1 MPDYRITDP
10 DNGDV
15 VVITGDRQPTRKEAL
30 KAFGMMRQQRSEQ
43 QVAGMTGD
51 DLSEVVYGNPAVEY
65 PDHVL
70 RKLYDHEQTRS
81 TDWWKVAKGLPG
93 AAGRA
98 VKDLAVNTGTAVFQE
113 APELISQAFNDPA
126 KAAGT
131 AVNTFAEFGARQVE
145 ELKMLPPVY
154 AVQLDMLN
162 RKIKSFEDY
171 HSKPLAEYKR
181 DREKRYQARTL
192 RERPVDVTGK
202 LNVEQENPTLYKQLK
217 KDYDQFR
224 ADEQFKNWKQIFH
237 QRQADSLK
245 AAEVQSGKTSYVAEA
260 AGGKEALEALTGS
273 SEVMGSGAQ
282 VATDMFGLDIL
293 SAAPIGK
300 IGGKALGTTGKLDNL
315 ATRAGKAVSKGVD
328 KFAAGTERVTKALA
342 DAGGDNIVLR
352 LSLSTPSATAITAS
366 QFTDT
371 LARLAEVAAG
381 GSVSRA
387 ARKARTRSA
396 RGILGASDN
405 AFIEGMLQRV
415 GQGLDEAIPAAGRG
429 AAIGTLMG
437 LGSVNDQQLAESI
450 GGQAGFGG
458 ALGGLTG
465 GGLGFTKIQ
474 QFNKANELLAKMDP
488 DVREDFMASRLTA
501 LQGEA
506 NPQAAFIDE
515 MAAIS
520 YINEDLAPDGVRVT
534 VATPEQIVQM
544 MRDQGRD
551 EAFAVDAAQQ
561 QGVTFQNPV
570 NNQTMVVVNSEYA
583 QHMGKTAI
591 HEVFHSF
598 DHHDGEVDKNGF
610 VDRIR
615 AAWNEETPETG
626 TVKGERIRLMTEAFG
641 LFDETGR
648 QLQEGELAQQQGEDA
663 IDAYLSRRHGGDQS
677 KVRADKMIDG
687 RPMSYQELVN
697 AYGDEVFARISEDFG
712 TGNPIKNI
720 RPGMIFSAVRNR
732 LSRLREYV
740 LRATGGKTDVAQV
753 DALEKAAGNPM
764 LQSIAREFWRTRK
777 ALKTATFKDSSKL
790 TVAVTPK
797 KLTRGKN
804 AVANVN
810 RYAGTGMF
818 RTNADGKVLAENG
831 EVFSA
836 KPGERVA
843 IIPQAE
849 RNKMAKRAVEAIN
862 ATLDSLG
869 EQDDGMFPGKTTK
882 PSWVGIPN
890 EAQLAAILALP
901 DSTVPRILKQRIE
914 KVVKAARE
922 GDTLGVDHSKALT
935 GRKYDT
941 LAEME
946 YRLVA
951 PFGFRITQAGN
962 FLAMLFDIGKLNEK
976 VDTRFKNKP
985 KWFSEWADDTDPTGR
1000 EGFYRTLREAL
1011 ERQRRGIKNNR
1022 DNTVGYDKILQLLNI
1037 DRLDADVGG
1046 SPTGLIRSFRVDRM
1060 NEIQTAEP
1068 KGFRIDWPRYK
1079 NPATFKPNPQEV
1091 KAQPS
1096 EADYMRAVESG
1107 DMETAQRMVDE
1118 AATNAGYLVGK
1129 VFHGT
1134 KRKFNA
1140 FKSERDTT
1148 KLIYFATGRKFA
1160 EEYARG
1166 YGGHRNPEPDIQARI
1181 DAAREASKDFVEQSL
1196 KDDLPQKDVERIFEE
1211 EKAMQRRML
1220 DGMTVSQAQMGMGI
1234 RVIDAHLKADKI
1246 FDPRK
1251 NWREFEN
1258 EVLDGL
1264 VGKGETLS
1272 PQMLNYIETGN
1283 YLVWERP
1290 HLIDAVFKKYDA
1302 IVLDEY
1308 GGSRTDSSF
1317 QDEPVTIA
1325 VRDPSRIKS
1334 ADPVTYDDAGNVIPL
1349 SERFNESSDDIRF
1362 QPKPRKGKILRT
1374 VDDNTRLPL
1383 ILRGALKG
1391 SLQKNV
1397 LDNDP
1402 QRLYERL
1409 DTANTKIQDD
1419 PSRFTN
1425 EKGFVEYFNDAG
1437 VHGNILHPPGGLD
1450 MMINRPGMYADMVQG
1465 GYHEGRTASGTVEAA
1480 MSGLDGVT
1488 EMRDVIGDKPSE
1500 WVSAMHHFWG
1510 ILSRQLPPLQQ
1521 EAIWLRLI
1529 SRPEVLGQIQKSI
1542 DGSFDLTADQWKS
1555 IVSASMK
1562 ETAMGSEKMGNQG
1575 TSNANAFYLM
1585 LKRWNGKW
1593 GEVADV
1599 YDRRNDSIASG
1610 RKFWG
1615 LGHGPVGIKNKVQ
1628 RFIGLTFGTPAVI
1641 MDRWKFVEFWLPDAM
1656 KVKGA
1661 SKPSEYF
1668 KYSRNTPEDPLG
1680 VYGAY
1685 GAAEAQNPAYS
1696 LALYEA
1702 LETALQSAIDENPEL
1717 QKLLGRHAHIG
1728 GAHWVGWNAIKNEAV
1743 GHSSLDITKELSKIK
1758 DLNDSKVYET
1768 VQKSSPYTE
1777 GLSGTSEIIRFTL
1790 DRGRPTVS
1798 RRSVSGR

>member
-113 APELISQAFNDPA
+113 APELIGQAFNDPA

-131 AVNTFAEFGARQVE
+131 AANTFAEFGARQVE

-154 AVQLDMLN
+154 AAQLDMLN
-162 RKIKSFEDY
+162 RKLPRMADY
-171 HSKPLAEYKR
+171 HAGKIKDYRRQKEQEAKKFNVANPYMPPKNLPNFTGE
-181 DREKRYQARTL
+181 DEL
-192 RERPVDVTGK
+192 R
-202 LNVEQENPTLYKQLK
+202 QENPALFNQLK
-217 KDYDQFR
+217 KEYDEFI
-224 ADEQFKNWKQIFH
+224 ADERFKNWKQIFLK
-237 QRQADSLK
+237 RQADSLK

-282 VATDMFGLDIL
+282 VATDLFGIDVTGAL
-293 SAAPIGK
+293 PIGK
-300 IGGKALGTTGKLDNL
+300 LGGKALGTTGKFDNL

-352 LSLSTPSATAITAS
+352 LSLSTPAATAITAS
-366 QFTDT
+366 QLTDT
-371 LARLAEVAAG
+371 VARLAEVAAG

-387 ARKARTRSA
+387 ARKARTRTA

-458 ALGGLTG
+458 ALGGVTG

-570 NNQTMVVVNSEYA
+570 NNQTVVVVNSEYA

-610 VDRIR
+610 IDRIR

-648 QLQEGELAQQQGEDA
+648 QLQEGELTQQQGEDA

-764 LQSIAREFWRTRK
+764 LQAIAREFWRTRK

-790 TVAVTPK
+790 TAAVTPK

-869 EQDDGMFPGKTTK
+869 EQDDGMFPSESKTGK
-882 PSWVGIPN
+882 PFWVGIPN

-914 KVVKAARE
+914 RTVEAARS
-922 GDTLGVDHSKALT
+922 GDTLGVDYNKALT

-951 PFGFRITQAGN
+951 PFGFRISQAGN

-1011 ERQRRGIKNNR
+1011 ERQRQGIKNNR

-1068 KGFRIDWPRYK
+1068 KGFRIDYSRYK

-1091 KAQPS
+1091 KAQSGDDVRFMAGASKKTGLTKERRASAISKEKEIKELNKANPEAVRLELKTDNDGRPKFPKDS
-1096 EADYMRAVESG
+1096 DKAGVKQVGYALRNAPGLSSNDEVAVQQAANKLEPVVREAMKNPEVKKGIGWYQRMRQFLQRNFGANIEIFGQMLGATSAQTPVDTNFIYTLEALRLLSRGEYDDLLADYHKHVTSITGKTELEVFNEWKERNPKKRESEFSYSDEVIRQVNLFKDQPLRANGRRFGANSDQVLQVLYGNWLDQVKGPKTPNFAGNLTGRTLAATIDVWAARTMRRILYQGKIKRWRLHPQQEKGVDYNRKNDGTYTG
-1107 DMETAQRMVDE
+1107 DFPFAQQVFAEVAERVGMAPDDLQALIWFAEKDVWAKNGWTNEVGAKKSSFDDE
-1118 AATNAGYLVGK
+1118 AAKLDLERLQAGVTTYTDESRYQQEQQEAERQVLRKTIGSIAGLEVSRVTHSDGLYEGTVEPTLDVEFSAERGTDVRPVVEQVVNMAKDHDQWDAFVSLVVGADHPNARPSVEIGFQGPASTSQINAV
-1129 VFHGT
+1129 V
-1134 KRKFNA
+1134 NA
-1140 FKSERDTT
+1140 FDANGVKGFTVAKDERGNAIGVRSQYIPEIEGRWGD
-1148 KLIYFATGRKFA
+1148 ATHLDPGAF
-1160 EEYARG
+1160 
-1166 YGGHRNPEPDIQARI
+1166 PENAK
-1181 DAAREASKDFVEQSL
+1181 AWVMNM
-1196 KDDLPQKDVERIFEE
+1196 QK
-1211 EKAMQRRML
+1211 ALAQL
-1220 DGMTVSQAQMGMGI
+1220 DGMENISYVEPGHVSTTVY
-1234 RVIDAHLKADKI
+1234 
-1246 FDPRK
+1246 
-1251 NWREFEN
+1251 
-1258 EVLDGL
+1258 
-1264 VGKGETLS
+1264 GKE
-1272 PQMLNYIETGN
+1272 
-1283 YLVWERP
+1283 
-1290 HLIDAVFKKYDA
+1290 
-1302 IVLDEY
+1302 EY
-1308 GGSRTDSSF
+1308 GQAEQADLRRTD
-1317 QDEPVTIA
+1317 A
-1325 VRDPSRIKS
+1325 S
-1334 ADPVTYDDAGNVIPL
+1334 A
-1349 SERFNESSDDIRF
+1349 E
-1362 QPKPRKGKILRT
+1362 
-1374 VDDNTRLPL
+1374 
-1383 ILRGALKG
+1383 
-1391 SLQKNV
+1391 
-1397 LDNDP
+1397 
-1402 QRLYERL
+1402 
-1409 DTANTKIQDD
+1409 
-1419 PSRFTN
+1419 
-1425 EKGFVEYFNDAG
+1425 
-1437 VHGNILHPPGGLD
+1437 
-1450 MMINRPGMYADMVQG
+1450 
-1465 GYHEGRTASGTVEAA
+1465 
-1480 MSGLDGVT
+1480 
-1488 EMRDVIGDKPSE
+1488 
-1500 WVSAMHHFWG
+1500 
-1510 ILSRQLPPLQQ
+1510 
-1521 EAIWLRLI
+1521 
-1529 SRPEVLGQIQKSI
+1529 
-1542 DGSFDLTADQWKS
+1542 
-1555 IVSASMK
+1555 
-1562 ETAMGSEKMGNQG
+1562 
-1575 TSNANAFYLM
+1575 
-1585 LKRWNGKW
+1585 
-1593 GEVADV
+1593 
-1599 YDRRNDSIASG
+1599 
-1610 RKFWG
+1610 
-1615 LGHGPVGIKNKVQ
+1615 
-1628 RFIGLTFGTPAVI
+1628 
-1641 MDRWKFVEFWLPDAM
+1641 
-1656 KVKGA
+1656 
-1661 SKPSEYF
+1661 
-1668 KYSRNTPEDPLG
+1668 
-1680 VYGAY
+1680 
-1685 GAAEAQNPAYS
+1685 
-1696 LALYEA
+1696 
-1702 LETALQSAIDENPEL
+1702 
-1717 QKLLGRHAHIG
+1717 LGRRVSI
-1728 GAHWVGWNAIKNEAV
+1728 
-1743 GHSSLDITKELSKIK
+1743 L
-1758 DLNDSKVYET
+1758 
-1768 VQKSSPYTE
+1768 
-1777 GLSGTSEIIRFTL
+1777 
-1790 DRGRPTVS
+1790 GR
-1798 RRSVSGR
+1798 